1 MAQVYSDNADVAFGI
16 SSEVAGLITSK
27 VTITKKVEKKELRGR
42 LGGYKAV
49 VAYAK
54 TYEASVE
61 GAVTGS
67 GGGSIPVLA
76 DAITVDLGDM
86 VVPTFFIE
94 SVTINE
100 ANDNF
105 KTVSLKLFG
114 SDDITLS

>member
-1 MAQVYSDNADVAFGI
+1 MAQVFTDEANVKFGI
-16 SSEVAGLITSK
+16 SAEVAGLITSK

-61 GAVTGS
+61 GAVTG
-67 GGGSIPVLA
+67 GGSIPALA
-76 DAITVDLGDM
+76 DPVTIDLNDM
-86 VVPTFFIE
+86 ATPSFFIE

-100 ANDNF
+100 TNDGF

-114 SDDITLS
+114 SDDITLA

>member
-1 MAQVYSDNADVAFGI
+1 MAQVFTEDANVKFGI
-16 SSEVAGLITSK
+16 ESEVAGLITSK

-61 GAVTGS
+61 GAVAGNGS
-67 GGGSIPVLA
+67 VPALT
-76 DAITVDLGDM
+76 DTITIELGDM
-86 VVPTFFIE
+86 ATPSFFIE

-100 ANDNF
+100 TNDGF

-114 SDDITLS
+114 SDDITLA